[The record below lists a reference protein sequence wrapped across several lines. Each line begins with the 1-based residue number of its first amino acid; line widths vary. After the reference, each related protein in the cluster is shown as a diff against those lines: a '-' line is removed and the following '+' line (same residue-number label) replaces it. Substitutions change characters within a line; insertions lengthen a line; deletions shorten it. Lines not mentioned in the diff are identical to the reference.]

1 MTHHLLE
8 LKGQYALMER
18 CLHYQQLTTR
28 ESTLISTFFHQLSWL
43 PALSRY
49 KEHRLTQSMKKAEN
63 MMDQYR
69 SLIRMVDYRL
79 RQDID
84 DNPYV
89 SGTIQS
95 SQYIDL
101 RCQSMRKITKL
112 IIEWQLL
119 ALNYYQKTSL

>member
-49 KEHRLTQSMKKAEN
+49 KEHRLTQSMKKAET